1 MKIVQYLKGLGEFS
15 FLLQQLVKRDFKVKY
30 KRSILGVLWS
40 VLYPL
45 FMMAIM
51 VTVFQNLFRMTGWEI
66 NYPVY
71 IITGLVLFNFLTDA
85 TNLALVSVIGS
96 FSLITK
102 IYIPKYI
109 FPLSK
114 VLTGVVNW
122 FFQLIALYGVIIATK
137 QPITILHF
145 WLLFDVL
152 CLFLFTLGMGLIL
165 SALMVFFRDM
175 QYLYS
180 LIVLAWTYMTPIFY
194 DISIVGKQLEPLFR
208 ANPMYQYI
216 TFARNIILYNRMPTI
231 QQFLFIFIA
240 GITTLIVGLTFF
252 KKVQDK
258 FIYYI

>member
-1 MKIVQYLKGLGEFS
+1 MKIVQYFKGLSEFS

-45 FMMAIM
+45 FMMLIM
-51 VTVFQNLFRMTGWEI
+51 MTVFQNLFRMTGGEI

-71 IITGLVLFNFLTDA
+71 IITGLVLFNFMTDS
-85 TNLALVSVIGS
+85 TNLALSSVIGN
-96 FSLITK
+96 FNLITK

-122 FFQLIALYGVIIATK
+122 FFQLLALYGVIIITK
-137 QPITILHF
+137 QSITLLHF
-145 WLLFDVL
+145 WLLFDIL
-152 CLFLFTLGMGLIL
+152 CLFMFTLGLGLIL

-180 LIVLAWTYMTPIFY
+180 LIVLAWTYTTPIFY
-194 DISIVGKQLEPLFR
+194 DISLVGEQLEPLFSV
-208 ANPMYQYI
+208 NPMYQYI
-216 TFARNIILYNRMPTI
+216 KFARDIILYCQLPTI
-231 QQFLFIFIA
+231 QQFLFVFNA
-240 GITTLIVGLTFF
+240 GLIMLIIGLVFF
-252 KKVQDK
+252 KKTQDQ

>member
-51 VTVFQNLFRMTGWEI
+51 VTVFQNLFRMTGGEI

-71 IITGLVLFNFLTDA
+71 IITGLVLFNFMTDS
-85 TNLALVSVIGS
+85 TNLALTSIIGN
-96 FSLITK
+96 FNLITK

-122 FFQLIALYGVIIATK
+122 FFQLLALYGVIIVTK
-137 QPITILHF
+137 QTITLLHF
-145 WLLFDVL
+145 WLLFDIF
-152 CLFLFTLGMGLIL
+152 CLFMFTLGLGLVL

-180 LIVLAWTYMTPIFY
+180 LIVLAWTYTTPIFY
-194 DISIVGKQLEPLFR
+194 DISLVGAQLEPLFT

-216 TFARNIILYNRMPTI
+216 TFARDIILYSQMPSI
-231 QQFLFIFIA
+231 QQFSFVFNA
-240 GITTLIVGLTFF
+240 GIIMLISGLIFF